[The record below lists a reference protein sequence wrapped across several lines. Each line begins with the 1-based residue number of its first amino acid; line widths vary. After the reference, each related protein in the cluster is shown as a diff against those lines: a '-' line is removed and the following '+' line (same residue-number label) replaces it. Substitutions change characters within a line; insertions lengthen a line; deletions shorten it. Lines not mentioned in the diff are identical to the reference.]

1 MTTDQKS
8 QKVNPLKASEE
19 MPNADFLETMLL
31 TEDVEYVK
39 AEARRLFDYLV
50 ACYPKIERTEAQ
62 SLTIITDKIVQG
74 DRDYINYFFMC
85 ALTIDLTYFYESVTP
100 PGLGERLD
108 IFRQHLDRELPIL
121 WEGLTADGVAGK
133 NPRARKYP
141 TLGHFV
147 ASMGTFYYCRFDPY
161 GQFGRHHRELRR
173 VAAEKAA
180 AAATAAA
187 H

>member
-1 MTTDQKS
+1 MADDQKS
-8 QKVNPLKASEE
+8 QKANPLKASQD
-19 MPNADFLETMLL
+19 MPDADFLETMFL

-39 AEARRLFDYLV
+39 SEARRLFDYLI

-62 SLTIITDKIVQG
+62 SLEIITAKIKQG
-74 DRDYINYFFMC
+74 DREYISYFFMC
-85 ALTIDLTYFYESVTP
+85 ALTIDSTYFYECVTP

-108 IFRQHLDRELPIL
+108 IFRQHLDRELHIF
-121 WEGLTADGVAGK
+121 WEGLTADGAAGK

-161 GQFGRHHRELRR
+161 GQFGREYRKLRR
-173 VAAEKAA
+173 IAAEKAD
-180 AAATAAA
+180 A